1 MDVHK
6 KRSSIP
12 LTPLALVLAVTL
24 AISSGLSAPLAYAL
38 PKDDP
43 DEPAVTM
50 QDFDI
55 RSFGFT
61 GGNPYL
67 QVYGHAGR
75 TLATEEEQI
84 FAYVFYTDNGI
95 WAANNHGFGHD
106 DPEGDEGN
114 IWHSEEIFLN
124 DDGCLTAANNES
136 ENRIAGKRVTLIGTE
151 ASVINSVATVELV
164 HVADD
169 PEAAGCPAD
178 SIAKVV
184 DVIDTAE

>member
-1 MDVHK
+1 MGVRK
-6 KRSSIP
+6 EQSSIP
-12 LTPLALVLAVTL
+12 LTMLALVMAVAL

-43 DEPAVTM
+43 DEPDVAM

-55 RSFGFT
+55 RSFGIA

-95 WAANNHGFGHD
+95 WAANNHGFGHG
-106 DPEGDEGN
+106 DPEGDAGN
-114 IWHSEEIFLN
+114 VWHSEEIFLN

-136 ENRIAGKRVTLIGTE
+136 ENRIAGKRVTLIGTG
-151 ASVINSVATVELV
+151 ATVIDSVATVELV

-169 PEAAGCPAD
+169 PEVAGCPAG

-184 DVIDTAE
+184 DLIDASE